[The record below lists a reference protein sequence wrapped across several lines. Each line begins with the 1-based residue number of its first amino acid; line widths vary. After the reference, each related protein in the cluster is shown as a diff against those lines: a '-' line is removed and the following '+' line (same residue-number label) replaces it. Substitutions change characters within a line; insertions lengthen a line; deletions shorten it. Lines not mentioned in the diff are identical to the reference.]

1 MGELQKRIAEKSFKT
16 TWESELMSHSKDSIL
31 VDDVEKIVEEMQKDI
46 IVTERDLY
54 KQAMEWGNKGELKV
68 SAAFVR
74 AADAIREKRK
84 KWLGKPK

>member
-1 MGELQKRIAEKSFKT
+1 MGELLKRMEKALTSVWQNEEEKLRAKAT
-16 TWESELMSHSKDSIL
+16 IMVLSE
-31 VDDVEKIVEEMQKDI
+31 IVEEMQKDI